1 MPCIPLGSRLLAV
14 AAVGTFLAACSGN
27 GSLTSTIP
35 GVPAV
40 YPQAASAAH
49 PPELAALRRAH
60 RSSASGKIQHVIII
74 VQENRSFNNL
84 LYGFPGAKT
93 VKYGYDTSNQK
104 IQMVPIG
111 LETTWDLDHSS
122 TSFFEACN
130 GTGSFPG
137 TDCQMNGFNQEYVGC
152 GHGGQPKC
160 PNSDPQYAY
169 VPHSETKP
177 YFAMGKQYVVADQ
190 MYASNFDASSFISHQ
205 YIISGQ
211 AESAVNFPDGAW
223 GCPGGSGD
231 FINEVTQ
238 QRQIQGSEV
247 VCWDPTTLGDEMDQ
261 AGISW
266 AFYTATI
273 NGDGNLWSAYQAI
286 KHIYYGP
293 DWQKDVITPQT
304 QFFNDVTSGKLRS
317 VSWITP
323 TCENSD
329 HAGCGS
335 NTGPEWVASLVNAI
349 GQSQYWNNTA
359 IFIFWDDY
367 GGWYDPEPP
376 AMLDY
381 DGLGLRIP
389 MIIVSA
395 YAKKHYVS
403 HVHYEHGSILRWIEN
418 LFGLGQLSASDTRA
432 TPPDDAFNFNKAPRP
447 FKVIPTIRGKDY
459 FMHQPL
465 DTRWP
470 DTE

>member
-1 MPCIPLGSRLLAV
+1 MRNTFFVLALTGV
-14 AAVGTFLAACSGN
+14 FVTSCSGN
-27 GSLTSTIP
+27 AALGPATP
-35 GVPAV
+35 QVPVAV
-40 YPQAASAAH
+40 PRSAFPAH
-49 PPELAALRRAH
+49 PPQVAALRQAH
-60 RSSASGKIQHVIII
+60 RSAASGKIKHVIII

-93 VKYGYDTSNQK
+93 VKYGYNTSNQK
-104 IQMVPIG
+104 IKLQPVG
-111 LETTWDLDHSS
+111 LETGWDLDHSS
-122 TSFFEACN
+122 TSFLQACN

-137 TDCQMNGFNQEYVGC
+137 TDCQMNGFNKEYYGC
-152 GHGGQPKC
+152 GQQGEPKC
-160 PNSDPQYAY
+160 PNDNPPYSY

-177 YFAMGKQYVVADQ
+177 YFYMGEQYVVADQ
-190 MYASNFDASSFISHQ
+190 MYASNYDASSFISHQ
-205 YIISGQ
+205 YIIAGQ
-211 AESAVNFPDGAW
+211 AESAVNFPYGAW
-223 GCPGGSGD
+223 GCPGGGGD
-231 FINEVTQ
+231 KIDMVNQ
-238 QRQIQGSEV
+238 QRVIQGMEV
-247 VCWDPTTLGDEMDQ
+247 VCWDPTTLGDEMDS
-261 AGISW
+261 AGIPW
-266 AFYTATI
+266 AFYTSTVS
-273 NGDGNLWSAYQAI
+273 GDGGLWSAYQAI
-286 KHIYYGP
+286 KHIYNGP
-293 DWQKDVITPQT
+293 DWQKDIITPQT
-304 QFFNDVTSGKLRS
+304 QFFNDVTNGKLRT

-335 NTGPEWVASLVNAI
+335 NTGPAWVASLVNAI
-349 GQSQYWNNTA
+349 GESQYWKNTA

-376 AMLDY
+376 ALVDY

-403 HVHYEHGSILRWIEN
+403 HTHYEHGSILRWIEN

-432 TPPDDAFNFNKAPRP
+432 TPPDDAFNFNKAPRK
-447 FKVIPTIRGKDY
+447 FKVVPTVFDKDY

>member
-1 MPCIPLGSRLLAV
+1 MRCNWPLG
-14 AAVGTFLAACSGN
+14 LAALALFLSACNGN
-27 GSLTSTIP
+27 GNLAGTTPTLPAANIP
-35 GVPAV
+35 PAADSG
-40 YPQAASAAH
+40 PAH
-49 PPELAALRRAH
+49 PPQIGAMTRAR
-60 RSSASGKIQHVIII
+60 RSSASGKIKHVIII

-84 LYGFPGAKT
+84 FYGFPGAT
-93 VKYGYDTSNQK
+93 TATYGYNSSNQK
-104 IQMVPIG
+104 ITLQPVG

-122 TSFFEACN
+122 GSFFAACN

-137 TDCQMNGFNQEYVGC
+137 TDCQMNGFNNEYVGC
-152 GHGGQPKC
+152 GHGGQPQC
-160 PNSDPQYAY
+160 PNPNPPYSY
-169 VPHSETKP
+169 VPHTETKP
-177 YFAMGKQYVVADQ
+177 YFDMGKQYVLADQ

-211 AESAVNFPDGAW
+211 AESAVNYPYGAW

-231 FINEVTQ
+231 LIGKVTQ
-238 QRQIQGSEV
+238 QRQLSGTEV
-247 VCWDPTTLGDEMDQ
+247 VCWDPTTLGDELDG
-261 AGISW
+261 AKIPWG
-266 AFYTATI
+266 FYTATI
-273 NGDGNLWSAYQAI
+273 NGDGNIWSAYQAI

-293 DWQKDVITPQT
+293 DWNKDIITPQT
-304 QFFNDVTSGKLRS
+304 QFFNDVSNGNLRP

-335 NTGPEWVASLVNAI
+335 NTGPQWVASLVNAV

-376 AMLDY
+376 ALMDY

-389 MIIVSA
+389 MLIVSA
-395 YAKKHYVS
+395 YAKKDHVS
-403 HVHYEHGSILRWIEN
+403 HTHYEHGSILRFVEN
-418 LFGLGQLSASDTRA
+418 LFGLGQLAASDARA
-432 TPPDDAFNFNKAPRP
+432 TPPDDAFNFNKPPRK
-447 FKVIPTIRGKDY
+447 FKVIPTTLGKDY

-470 DTE
+470 DTQ